1 MQQKAMQQLNEVQE
15 QDVGKQRKQ
24 GDAQVAQD
32 RSDSNDCS
40 DKQMPKAPMA
50 EAESSSGNK
59 NENTIEA
66 AKEYILEQFDDLI
79 ASTTD
84 DETGQ
89 VMVEEEGW
97 YENFILDKYE
107 IRQMEVTLN

>member
-1 MQQKAMQQLNEVQE
+1 MFEVIYRFT
-15 QDVGKQRKQ
+15 DIR
-24 GDAQVAQD
+24 
-32 RSDSNDCS
+32 
-40 DKQMPKAPMA
+40 
-50 EAESSSGNK
+50 
-59 NENTIEA
+59 ENIKDLQCGVFDTIEA
-66 AKEYILEQFDDLI
+66 AKEYILEQFDNLVAD
-79 ASTTD
+79 TTD

>member
-1 MQQKAMQQLNEVQE
+1 MFEVIY
-15 QDVGKQRKQ
+15 RF
-24 GDAQVAQD
+24 
-32 RSDSNDCS
+32 NDLYRREDIKDLQCGVF
-40 DKQMPKAPMA
+40 D
-50 EAESSSGNK
+50 
-59 NENTIEA
+59 TIEA
-66 AKEYILEQFDDLI
+66 AKEYILEQFDDLV
-79 ASTTD
+79 ADTTD